1 MKNNLVPVETAREI
15 FKKSGLSCIG
25 NSGIR
30 EIKRLAE
37 DLEEAS
43 GVHFIHM
50 EMGNPG
56 LPASQIGVEA
66 QIAALRKGVAGHYP
80 DIDGTKELKR
90 EASRFIKNFIDLDVS
105 GNNCLPTVGSM
116 QAAFAS
122 SMICSKTWKDRD
134 TILFIDPCFP
144 VHKYQNKVLGVR
156 VDAFDIY
163 DYRGEKLRGKLES
176 ILATGRIHSILYS
189 NPNNPAWVCLTDEE
203 LRIIGELATKYDV
216 IVIEDL
222 AYFGMDFRKDYG
234 HPGVPPFQPS
244 VGKYTDNYI
253 LLISSSKAFSYAG
266 ERVAILA
273 IADKLAS
280 RHYPDLLR
288 CFNADTFRSAIVFG
302 GLHTLSSG
310 TSHSAQYALAALF
323 KAANDGVYNFRDEV
337 IEYGRKA
344 KLMKKA
350 LLDNGFVITYDKDL
364 EEDVADGFYFTFGY
378 PGFTGAALV
387 EELMYYGISAI
398 SLWTCGITREGL
410 RACSSLIPNEDI
422 PLLAERL
429 ALFNE
434 DHKK

>member
-1 MKNNLVPVETAREI
+1 MKNNLVPVDTAREI
-15 FKKSGLSCIG
+15 FQKSGLPCIG

-66 QIAALRKGVAGHYP
+66 QIAALRKGVAAHYP
-80 DIDGTKELKR
+80 DIDGTRELKK
-90 EASRFIKNFIDLDVS
+90 EASRFIRNFIDLDVS

-116 QAAFAS
+116 QAAFTS
-122 SMICSKTWKDRD
+122 FMICSKTFKDRD

-144 VHKYQNKVLGVR
+144 VHKYQNKVLGIR

-163 DYRGEKLRGKLES
+163 DYRGEKLRAKLEG
-176 ILATGRIHSILYS
+176 ILAEGRIHSIIYS
-189 NPNNPAWVCLTDEE
+189 NPNNPSWVCLTDEE
-203 LRIIGELATKYDV
+203 LKIIGELATKFDV

-234 HPGVPPFQPS
+234 HPGVAPYQPS

-288 CFNADTFRSAIVFG
+288 YFNADTFRSAIIFG

-323 KAANDGVYNFRDEV
+323 KAANDGTYNFREEV
-337 IEYGRKA
+337 MEYGRKA

-350 LLDNGFVITYDKDL
+350 LIDNGFVITYDKDL

-387 EELMYYGISAI
+387 EELLYYGVSAI
-398 SLWTCGITREGL
+398 SLWTCGSTREGL
-410 RACSSLIPNEDI
+410 RACTSLIPNEDI
-422 PLLAERL
+422 PELARRL
-429 ALFNE
+429 ALFHE
-434 DHKK
+434 DHR

>member
-37 DLEEAS
+37 DLEEAI
-43 GVHFIHM
+43 GVQCIHM

-56 LPASQIGVEA
+56 RPASQIGVEA
-66 QIAALRKGVAGHYP
+66 QIAALRKGVAAHYP
-80 DIDGTKELKR
+80 DIDGTRELKK
-90 EASRFIKNFIDLDVS
+90 EASRFIRNFIDLDVS

-116 QAAFAS
+116 QAAFTS
-122 SMICSKTWKDRD
+122 FMICSKTFKDRD

-144 VHKYQNKVLGVR
+144 VHKYQNKVLGIR

-163 DYRGEKLRGKLES
+163 DYRGEKLRAKLEG
-176 ILATGRIHSILYS
+176 ILAEGRIHSIIYS
-189 NPNNPAWVCLTDEE
+189 NPNNPSWVCLTDEE
-203 LRIIGELATKYDV
+203 LKIIGELATKYDV

-234 HPGVPPFQPS
+234 HPGVAPYQPS

-288 CFNADTFRSAIVFG
+288 YFNADTFRSAIVFG

-398 SLWTCGITREGL
+398 SLWTCGSTREGL

-422 PLLAERL
+422 PELARRL
-429 ALFNE
+429 ALFHK
-434 DHKK
+434 DHR

>member
-1 MKNNLVPVETAREI
+1 MKNNLVPVATAREI
-15 FKKSGLSCIG
+15 FHKSGLPCIG

-66 QIAALRKGVAGHYP
+66 QIAALRKGVAAHYP
-80 DIDGTKELKR
+80 DIDGTKELKK

-116 QAAFAS
+116 QAAFTS
-122 SMICSKTWKDRD
+122 FMICSKTFKDRD

-144 VHKYQNKVLGVR
+144 VHKYQNKVLGIR

-163 DYRGEKLRGKLES
+163 DYRGEKLRAKLES
-176 ILATGRIHSILYS
+176 KLAEGRIHSIIYS
-189 NPNNPAWVCLTDEE
+189 NPNNPSWVCLTDEE
-203 LRIIGELATKYDV
+203 LKIIGELATKYDV

-234 HPGVPPFQPS
+234 HPGVAPYQPS

-288 CFNADTFRSAIVFG
+288 YFNADTFRSAIIFG

-323 KAANDGVYNFRDEV
+323 KAANDGTYNFREEV

-350 LLDNGFVITYDKDL
+350 LTDNGFVITYDKDL
-364 EEDVADGFYFTFGY
+364 DEDVADGFYFTFGY

-387 EELMYYGISAI
+387 EELLYYGVSAI
-398 SLWTCGITREGL
+398 SLWTCGSTREGL
-410 RACSSLIPNEDI
+410 RACTSLIPNEDI
-422 PLLAERL
+422 PELARRL
-429 ALFNE
+429 ALFHE
-434 DHKK
+434 DHR

>member
-1 MKNNLVPVETAREI
+1 MKNNLVPVDTAREI
-15 FKKSGLSCIG
+15 FQKSGLPCIG

-66 QIAALRKGVAGHYP
+66 QIAALRKGVAAHYP
-80 DIDGTKELKR
+80 DIDGTRELKK
-90 EASRFIKNFIDLDVS
+90 EASRFIRNFIDLDVS

-116 QAAFAS
+116 QAAFTS
-122 SMICSKTWKDRD
+122 FMICSKTFKDRD

-144 VHKYQNKVLGVR
+144 VHKYQNKVLGIR

-163 DYRGEKLRGKLES
+163 DYRGEKLRAKLEG
-176 ILATGRIHSILYS
+176 ILAEGRIHSIIYS
-189 NPNNPAWVCLTDEE
+189 NPNNPSWVCLTDEE
-203 LRIIGELATKYDV
+203 LKIIGELATKYEV

-234 HPGVPPFQPS
+234 HPGVAPYQPS

-288 CFNADTFRSAIVFG
+288 YFNADTFRSAIIFG

-323 KAANDGVYNFRDEV
+323 KAANDGTYNFREEV
-337 IEYGRKA
+337 MEYGRKA

-350 LLDNGFVITYDKDL
+350 LIDNGFVITYDKDL

-387 EELMYYGISAI
+387 EELLYYGVSAI
-398 SLWTCGITREGL
+398 SLWTCGSTREGL
-410 RACSSLIPNEDI
+410 RAGTSLIPNEDI
-422 PLLAERL
+422 PELARRL
-429 ALFNE
+429 ALFHE
-434 DHKK
+434 DHR